1 MARHLDLG
9 EADPYRVLGVAR
21 NAPLDEVRRH
31 YRRLVASNHP
41 DRLIARGLPEEFI
54 AIATSRLAAINA
66 AYELIERGPQ
76 GGMTGFAPDHPGAEV
91 RVSPNFGMRR
101 EAVRPELIVLH
112 YTGME
117 TGEAAEAWLCDP
129 ISEVSSHYLVHED
142 GRITQMVREADRA
155 WHAGRSSWRGE
166 RDVNSLS
173 IGIEVVN
180 PGHAFGYRDF
190 TRAQVATVIALCRGI
205 AERHGVR
212 PEGVLAHSDVAP
224 GRKVDPG
231 ERFPWSELAAAG
243 VGHFV
248 PPAPPQ
254 DGAFLA
260 EGDRGEAVESL
271 QSMLAVYGY
280 GVEINGN
287 FDRQTTQVVEAFQR
301 HFRQSSVDG
310 IADGSTVLTLRNL
323 LESLPE
329 SLV

>member
-1 MARHLDLG
+1 
-9 EADPYRVLGVAR
+9 
-21 NAPLDEVRRH
+21 
-31 YRRLVASNHP
+31 
-41 DRLIARGLPEEFI
+41 
-54 AIATSRLAAINA
+54 
-66 AYELIERGPQ
+66 
-76 GGMTGFAPDHPGAEV
+76 
-91 RVSPNFGMRR
+91 
-101 EAVRPELIVLH
+101 
-112 YTGME
+112 
-117 TGEAAEAWLCDP
+117 
-129 ISEVSSHYLVHED
+129 
-142 GRITQMVREADRA
+142 MVREADRA

-329 SLV
+329 VSVWLPPLSAAWLQHVTQCDLVALFGANIRGHSATCSVNGGPRPGVQRKTSARIREAALKRSGNT

>member
-1 MARHLDLG
+1 
-9 EADPYRVLGVAR
+9 
-21 NAPLDEVRRH
+21 
-31 YRRLVASNHP
+31 
-41 DRLIARGLPEEFI
+41 
-54 AIATSRLAAINA
+54 
-66 AYELIERGPQ
+66 
-76 GGMTGFAPDHPGAEV
+76 MTGFAPDHPGAEV

-254 DGAFLA
+254 GGAFLA